1 MKVGIMQ
8 PYFFPY
14 IGYFSLINE
23 VDVFCFLDDVNFINK
38 GWVNRNYFRSRNTD
52 LLLTLPLLKKSQNKK
67 INEHYIFEKKN
78 FDVKFSKILKES
90 YEGDIVPKIIKKQS
104 GFSQNIS
111 EYNIEAIKFCMNQL
125 GIKKKIFVA
134 SELNVDSGLYGSH
147 RIIEICKILGAT
159 SYINPIGG
167 KLLYNQ
173 SDFDNENISL
183 NFLENKFHSN
193 FNYSTLHDLL
203 TMDKQLLIEKLEKYE
218 IT

>member
-1 MKVGIMQ
+1 MQ

-52 LLLTLPLLKKSQNKK
+52 LLLTIPLHKKSQNKK
-67 INEHYIFEKKN
+67 INEHFIFEKKE

-90 YEGDIVPKIIKKQS
+90 YDSDIVLEVIKKQND
-104 GFSQNIS
+104 FSQNIS

-125 GIKKKIFVA
+125 DIKKKIFVS
-134 SELNVDSGLYGSH
+134 SELNIQSGLNGSD
-147 RIIEICKILGAT
+147 RIIEICKILNGT
-159 SYINPIGG
+159 SYVNSIGG
-167 KLLYNQ
+167 KSLYDK
-173 SDFDNENISL
+173 SDFENENISL
-183 NFLENKFHSN
+183 NFIKKKFNSD
-193 FNYSTLHDLL
+193 FNYSILHDLL
-203 TMDKQLLIEKLEKYE
+203 TLDKQLLSEKLENYE